1 MVKNWNVSQMLPV
14 PFTKWHFQI
23 SPHFHP
29 FTVRCYFPY
38 VSKRWF
44 ITPARGKHILMK
56 EVVGI
61 FFFLGGGR
69 WISIFLPDTGFF
81 FQITCM
87 LIILSL
93 PSVSEEKGGQELTSS
108 FCSGYREGWSPGR
121 GGPESSFSPAPWR
134 PWSDQAQC
142 SQIISFTFH
151 SFTLHC
157 EVHVWN
163 LHEII
168 LNRVDSTLLHRLS

>member
-38 VSKRWF
+38 VSKQCF
-44 ITPARGKHILMK
+44 ITLPKGKHILMK
-56 EVVGI
+56 EVAGI
-61 FFFLGGGR
+61 FFFLGG
-69 WISIFLPDTGFF
+69 WISIFLPAIGVF
-81 FQITCM
+81 FQITCT

-93 PSVSEEKGGQELTSS
+93 LSVSEEKTGQELPKS
-108 FCSGYREGWSPGR
+108 FCSGYRRWWTPGR
-121 GGPESSFSPAPWR
+121 GGPEPSFTSAPWR

-163 LHEII
+163 LHKIS
-168 LNRVDSTLLHRLS
+168 LNRVDSALFHRLS